1 MLDEDFI
8 QLIIRRLEEKS
19 TSPSDAG
26 PIIGYAR
33 SKPEE
38 ARLMVPPAKESAV
51 LFPLY
56 KKNDAWHT
64 AFMKR
69 PVSQGV
75 HSGQLSFPGGRL
87 EENETHLEAA
97 LRESAEEVGIIE
109 QNWKVIGE
117 LSALYIPP
125 SHFVV
130 QPFLAVGPEN
140 PAFHFNESEVV
151 EWIEH
156 PISNLL
162 KPQIIRRK
170 EIFVAKFNRT
180 FDSGYFDIQGHTLWG
195 ATAIMVQ
202 EFRSLFGYID

>member
-1 MLDEDFI
+1 MD
-8 QLIIRRLEEKS
+8 
-19 TSPSDAG
+19 
-26 PIIGYAR
+26 
-33 SKPEE
+33 
-38 ARLMVPPAKESAV
+38 PPAKESAV

-56 KKNDAWHT
+56 KKNDIWHT

-69 PVSQGV
+69 PDSQGV

-87 EENETHLEAA
+87 EKYETHLEAA
-97 LRESAEEVGIIE
+97 LRESAEEVGIVGHE
-109 QNWKVIGE
+109 WNVIGA

-140 PAFHFNESEVV
+140 PQFQLNSSEVV

-156 PISNLL
+156 PVSNLL

-202 EFRSLFGYID
+202 EFRSLLGYHD

>member
-1 MLDEDFI
+1 MLRDDFI
-8 QLIIRRLEEKS
+8 ESIVSRLKENE
-19 TSPSDAG
+19 TIASDAG

-38 ARLMVPPAKESAV
+38 ARRMSPPAKESAV

-56 KKNDAWHT
+56 IKGGTWHT

-69 PVSQGV
+69 PDSQGV

-87 EENETHLEAA
+87 ENNETHLDAA
-97 LRESAEEVGIIE
+97 LRESMEEVGIAKE
-109 QNWKVIGE
+109 EWNVIGS

-130 QPFLAVGPEN
+130 QPFLAVGPKN
-140 PAFHFNESEVV
+140 PMFKLNTDEVV

-156 PISNLL
+156 PVSDLL
-162 KPQIIRRK
+162 KPRIIRRK

-202 EFRSLFGYID
+202 EFRSLFGFND

>member
-1 MLDEDFI
+1 MLHDDFI
-8 QLIIRRLEEKS
+8 QSIIDRLKESETT
-19 TSPSDAG
+19 TSEAG

-33 SKPEE
+33 LKPEQ
-38 ARLMVPPAKESAV
+38 ARLMEPPAKESAV

-56 KKNDAWHT
+56 KRAGAWYT

-69 PVSQGV
+69 PDSQGV

-87 EENETHLEAA
+87 EQNETHLEAA
-97 LRESAEEVGIIE
+97 LREAEEEVGIHRQE
-109 QNWKVIGE
+109 WRVLGT
-117 LSALYIPP
+117 LSELYIPP

-130 QPFLAVGPEN
+130 QSFLAVGPEN
-140 PAFHFNESEVV
+140 PGFTLNTDEVV

-156 PISNLL
+156 PVSDLL

-170 EIFVAKFNRT
+170 EILVAKFNRT

-202 EFRSLFGYID
+202 EFRSLFGFND

>member
-1 MLDEDFI
+1 MLHDDFI
-8 QLIIRRLEEKS
+8 ESILSRLKENKMA
-19 TSPSDAG
+19 PSEAG

-38 ARLMVPPAKESAV
+38 ARRMSPPAKESAV

-56 KKNDAWHT
+56 MKGDTWHT

-69 PVSQGV
+69 PDSQGV

-87 EENETHLEAA
+87 EKNETHLEAA
-97 LRESAEEVGIIE
+97 LRESAEEVGIE
-109 QNWKVIGE
+109 KEEWDVIGT

-140 PAFHFNESEVV
+140 PTFNLNKAEVV
-151 EWIEH
+151 EWIEY
-156 PISNLL
+156 PVSDLL

-202 EFRSLFGYID
+202 EFRSLFGFND